1 MLNLLSNRRFLMKI
15 LLITFDKEMEN
26 KIKQLLKEHNIAVAK
41 NGEEAI
47 LSNITDI
54 DAIIYDALA
63 GGIAEEDINK
73 LYDSGYKDVP
83 YIVLM
88 DELFPIDPD
97 NLKPKNKK
105 ILAREGDL
113 DKLPK
118 VVQELLGAKPA
129 TEEAGKEEKVETA
142 VEQPMETVAEAP
154 QEVTTTTTEEKK
166 GIETTEDW
174 WKSLV
179 EETPAAEQKEE
190 TAATV
195 TVEEEKVDEG
205 TVKVPEEEKVEIPP
219 AEIKTEGISEEKP
232 IPSVAGLKKCLLVS
246 FDIPLV
252 EKIEQLIGDKCEL
265 YTARSAKQAL
275 QKYGHE
281 LFDVIIFD
289 TISGVFAEKGIKDLY
304 EKGGYKDSLYV
315 LLLDEFAPIDI
326 DKLPVKNMRAIKRD
340 SELNLLPEIIE
351 NAPIIGGGAPAVAEE
366 KEETVVIIPPPEE
379 ATTEKTPTKEEI
391 VPETP
396 IVPPAEAKAKEE
408 VPTIAETEP
417 AIPTEEVKEKP
428 VPKVEKAIEKTV
440 AVDEKLIE
448 QIVEKKITEKLLPI
462 IEDIVRTKLSDTYL
476 KTLLRET
483 LEEEI
488 NCLLYT
494 SPSPRD

>member
-1 MLNLLSNRRFLMKI
+1 MKI

-47 LSNITDI
+47 ISNITDI

-118 VVQELLGAKPA
+118 ILQEIVGAKKA
-129 TEEAGKEEKVETA
+129 VAEKMETEKV
-142 VEQPMETVAEAP
+142 MEKAEAP
-154 QEVTTTTTEEKK
+154 QIEVTEEKK
-166 GIETTEDW
+166 PIETTEEW
-174 WKSLV
+174 WKSMIEETPKAEKEEEISLV
-179 EETPAAEQKEE
+179 EEEVKKPEVSEE
-190 TAATV
+190 
-195 TVEEEKVDEG
+195 VEISP
-205 TVKVPEEEKVEIPP
+205 TVK
-219 AEIKTEGISEEKP
+219 AS
-232 IPSVAGLKKCLLVS
+232 KKCLLIS

-252 EKIEQLIGDKCEL
+252 EKIEQLIGDKCDL
-265 YTARSAKQAL
+265 YTARSAKRAI

-366 KEETVVIIPPPEE
+366 KEETVVITPPPEE

-440 AVDEKLIE
+440 VVDEKLIE
-448 QIVEKKITEKLLPI
+448 QIVERKITEKILPL
-462 IEDIVRTKLSDTYL
+462 IEEIVKTKLSETYL
-476 KTLLRET
+476 KTLVKENMEELIDEEVIRET
-483 LEEEI
+483 IQDIAEPLVREALEK
-488 NCLLYT
+488 LL
-494 SPSPRD
+494 S